1 MDNISIKDT
10 IQETIQE
17 TNTKEDDKICNIC
30 YTEIRDNEIISKLKC
45 GHIFH
50 NECIFYTYKNNM
62 ENKYNDGIR
71 RCPYCRKDG
80 GFLKLNSNMIPI
92 AGIHEDYNRFINY
105 ILEGNRDKY
114 IDFLNKDKCL
124 AILKSGDN
132 KGLQCKFNPS
142 NGSDFC
148 KKHKKIL

>member
-10 IQETIQE
+10 IQET
-17 TNTKEDDKICNIC
+17 NTKLKEDDKICMAC
-30 YTEIRDNEIISKLKC
+30 YTEIRDNETISKLKC
-45 GHIFH
+45 GHNFH
-50 NECIFYTYKNNM
+50 YECIFYTYKNNL
-62 ENKYNDGIR
+62 ENKINTGIR
-71 RCPYCRKDG
+71 RCPYCREDG
-80 GFLKLNSNMIPI
+80 GFLKLNSHTIPI

-105 ILEGNRDKY
+105 IIEGRRDKY

-142 NGSDFC
+142 NGDFC
-148 KKHKKIL
+148 KRHNKIL